1 MDTQPHR
8 SVVAIGLPSSGKT
21 TYLAALW
28 HLIFDHELAKK
39 LNFHSLRS
47 GDAKHLNAIT
57 KRWLNAK
64 VQERTFISGSR
75 LVSMFLKDQ
84 SNSPLLLTF
93 PDIAGETFSHMWEE
107 RECDSNEAEYLR
119 NGGVLLFIHADNIKP
134 PKWVVIETATAKEL
148 GIEITDDGSIPWHPK
163 YAPTQV
169 KIVSLLSTLR
179 EEPLD
184 TGPRRL
190 AVMLSAWDKVRDEGL
205 TPAKFIEEKLPL
217 LHQYLRQ
224 DADKWEWRAYG
235 VSAQG
240 GDYDKQEDKSI
251 NPEAKKL
258 LDLDQP
264 SKRIQLVHGNTVS
277 HDLTEPLEWLIS

>member
-28 HLIFDHELAKK
+28 HVICDHDLAKK
-39 LNFHSLRS
+39 LSFHRLRS
-47 GDAKHLNAIT
+47 GDTKHLNAIT

-64 VQERTFISGSR
+64 VQERTFFSGSR
-75 LVSMFLKDQ
+75 LVSIDLKDH
-84 SNSPLLLTF
+84 SNSPLHLTF
-93 PDIAGETFSHMWEE
+93 PDIAGETFRDMWEK
-107 RECDSNEAEYLR
+107 RECDSKEAEFLR

-179 EEPLD
+179 EDPLD

-205 TPAKFIEEKLPL
+205 SPDKFIEEKLPL

-224 DADKWEWRAYG
+224 DAGKWEWRAFG

-240 GDYDKQEDKSI
+240 EDYDKPEDQVI
-251 NPEAKKL
+251 TEGAERML
-258 LDLDQP
+258 ALDRP
-264 SKRIQLVHGNTVS
+264 SMRIQLVYGQTQS

>member
-28 HLIFDHELAKK
+28 HLICDHELATK
-39 LNFHSLRS
+39 LGFHSLRS
-47 GDAKHLNAIT
+47 GDTKYLNAIT

-75 LVSMFLKDQ
+75 LVSINLKDQ

-93 PDIAGETFSHMWEE
+93 PDIAGETFSLMWEK
-107 RECDSNEAEYLR
+107 RECDSKEAEYLR
-119 NGGVLLFIHADNIKP
+119 NGGVLLFIHADNIKA

-148 GIEITDDGSIPWHPK
+148 GIEIADNGSIPWHPK

-169 KIVSLLSTLR
+169 KIVSLLSSLR

-205 TPAKFIEEKLPL
+205 TPDKFIEEKLPL

-240 GDYDKQEDKSI
+240 GDYDKPDAQNITE
-251 NPEAKKL
+251 EAGKL
-258 LDLDQP
+258 LALDRP
-264 SKRIQLVHGNTVS
+264 SKRIQLVYDNTLS

>member
-28 HLIFDHELAKK
+28 HLICDHGLATK
-39 LNFHSLRS
+39 LSFHSLRS
-47 GDAKHLNAIT
+47 GDTKYLNAIT

-75 LVSMFLKDQ
+75 LVSINLKDQ
-84 SNSPLLLTF
+84 INSPLLLTF
-93 PDIAGETFSHMWEE
+93 PDIAGETFSHIWEE
-107 RECDSNEAEYLR
+107 RECDSKEAEYLL

-134 PKWVVIETATAKEL
+134 PKWVVIETATAEKL
-148 GIEITDDGSIPWHPK
+148 GIEIFDNGSIPWHPK

-184 TGPRRL
+184 SGPRRM

-205 TPAKFIEEKLPL
+205 SPEKFVEEKLPL

-224 DADKWEWRAYG
+224 DAGKWEWRAYG

-240 GDYDKQEDKSI
+240 GDYDKPDAQNITE
-251 NPEAKKL
+251 EAGKL
-258 LDLDQP
+258 LALDHP
-264 SKRIQLVHGNTVS
+264 SMRIQLVYGKTQS
-277 HDLTEPLEWLIS
+277 HDLTVPLEWLIS